1 MTVTKR
7 TMPTTLAA
15 IEAAFT
21 WSSLSPVQQ
30 KHVNHLFTFSHQRKL
45 AQQWWS
51 KSNPVYYFSIVLHVT
66 SLHSKLHLF

>member
-30 KHVNHLFTFSHQRKL
+30 KHVNH
-45 AQQWWS
+45 
-51 KSNPVYYFSIVLHVT
+51 
-66 SLHSKLHLF
+66 